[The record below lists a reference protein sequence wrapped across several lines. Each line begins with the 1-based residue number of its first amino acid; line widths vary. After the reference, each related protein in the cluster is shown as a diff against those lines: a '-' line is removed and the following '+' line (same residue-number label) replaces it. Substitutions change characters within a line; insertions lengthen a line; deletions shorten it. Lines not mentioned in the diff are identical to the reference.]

1 MGLGVSAA
9 GLSVRAVSKSFGT
22 SRVLD
27 GVDLDVAAGQVHG
40 LLGGN
45 GSGKSTLI
53 KILAGVHSA
62 DAGTLEHQGEIIS
75 ATDLTPRTAA
85 RLGLRFVHQDLAVVS
100 DLSVAENLSLG
111 RGYPRTRLGGIA
123 WPEVNARAGA
133 LLDRYGL
140 ELDCTRALATLSPP
154 QRTMI
159 AVIRALYDA
168 AADSVLILDEP
179 TATMARAQS
188 VELLGMV
195 RRLAEGGRSVV
206 FVSHR
211 ISEVLQFTDAV
222 TCLRDGRVV
231 ESCPSSG
238 LGHEDVVALI
248 AGSSGN
254 QPAPRVGV
262 NQARSTDAVGPVV
275 ARFTVPDAR
284 DRKPLE
290 VGVQAG
296 EIVGLA
302 GLVGS
307 GRSRTLR
314 GLYGL
319 GDPRAANA
327 VASPHAAVRQGV
339 AYVPEHRATDAVFAD
354 QSLVTNIVAPRQA
367 SYWRGV
373 MRNSAQR
380 RDATRVA
387 DECKVQ
393 AGAMSRPISSLSG
406 GNQQKAVLARWLL
419 TRPRLLLLD
428 EPTQG
433 VDVAGRAQIHEL
445 IRAQVASGMAVLMTS
460 SDFEE
465 ITELCD
471 RVLVLAHGHAVGEL
485 TGAQV
490 SVERIAELAHSG
502 EPASS
507 RRAS

>member
-1 MGLGVSAA
+1 MSPVA
-9 GLSVRAVSKSFGT
+9 LSVRTVSKSFGA
-22 SRVLD
+22 SRVLA
-27 GVDLDVAAGQVHG
+27 GVNLDVAAGQVHG

-53 KILAGVHSA
+53 KILAGVHTA
-62 DAGTLEHQGEIIS
+62 DAGTVEHHGEIIS
-75 ATDLTPRTAA
+75 ASDLTPRTAA
-85 RLGLRFVHQDLAVVS
+85 RLGLRFVHQDLAVLS
-100 DLSVAENLSLG
+100 DLSVAENLALG
-111 RGYPRTRLGGIA
+111 RGYPRTRLGGIG
-123 WPEVNARAGA
+123 WREVNTHAGA
-133 LLDRYGL
+133 LLQRYGL
-140 ELDCTRALATLSPP
+140 EVAPTRALAALSPS

-159 AVIRALYDA
+159 AVIRALHDA
-168 AADSVLILDEP
+168 PADGVLVLDEP
-179 TATMARAQS
+179 TATMPRDQS
-188 VELLGMV
+188 IELLGMI
-195 RRLAEGGRSVV
+195 RRLAGSGRSVV

-211 ISEVLQFTDAV
+211 IGEVLQFTDTV

-231 ESCPSSG
+231 ESRPTAG
-238 LGHEDVVALI
+238 LGHQNVVALI
-248 AGSSGN
+248 AGSAADQS
-254 QPAPRVGV
+254 APWQRDVHV
-262 NQARSTDAVGPVV
+262 RSTEVVRPVV
-275 ARFTVPDAR
+275 ARFTVPNAR
-284 DRKPLE
+284 DGNPIQ
-290 VGVQAG
+290 VSVHAG

-319 GDPRAANA
+319 GGSRDASTA
-327 VASPHAAVRQGV
+327 ASPHAAVRQGV
-339 AYVPEHRATDAVFAD
+339 AYVPEHRATDALFAD
-354 QSLVTNIVAPRQA
+354 HSLVTNIVAARQG

-380 RDATRVA
+380 RDAAHVA
-387 DECKVQ
+387 RECKVQ
-393 AGAMSRPISSLSG
+393 AAAMSMPISSLSG

-419 TRPRLLLLD
+419 TCPRLLLLD

-445 IRAQVASGMAVLMTS
+445 IQAQVKNGMAVLMTS

-465 ITELCD
+465 ITELCN

-490 SVERIAELAHSG
+490 SVERMTELAHHPD
-502 EPASS
+502 PASS